1 MKNENT
7 ALTFNSYEAIKA
19 GKTTE
24 EQALEGLEGF
34 LNIIVDALETE
45 DPSLT
50 IERAGFG
57 ERWPLLC
64 YLVSMEPAG
73 RIALPKGYPYYSL
86 SVGDEIRISV
96 LDEDGTP
103 VYSVPLMLQA
113 EGASARVSREL
124 GRRAFLGAEWT
135 PYVPEHVAGS

>member
-50 IERAGFG
+50 IERAGFF
-57 ERWPLLC
+57 LSCLC
-64 YLVSMEPAG
+64 GSEQL
-73 RIALPKGYPYYSL
+73 KKYYSIN
-86 SVGDEIRISV
+86 E
-96 LDEDGTP
+96 
-103 VYSVPLMLQA
+103 
-113 EGASARVSREL
+113 
-124 GRRAFLGAEWT
+124 
-135 PYVPEHVAGS
+135 